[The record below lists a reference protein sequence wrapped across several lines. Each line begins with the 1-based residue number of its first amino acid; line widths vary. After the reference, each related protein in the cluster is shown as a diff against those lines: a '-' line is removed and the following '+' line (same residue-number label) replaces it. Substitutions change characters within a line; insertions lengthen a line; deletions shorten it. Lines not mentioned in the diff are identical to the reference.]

1 MAGKKT
7 RAAKQAYAVKKLAK
21 TSRSEFRRLTPTE
34 NTKLGFSPKA
44 RHYVLNSTKR
54 LTKSTPTISAR
65 QYETKR
71 AGELF
76 GLSPEKATEA
86 RRQGAIDY
94 ATADQRERVAKAART
109 RIKKRIAKGAETR
122 MRLPTNSPNPRKH
135 GRTIMLRPG
144 DAERYQGL
152 KQRRLGGEELPIG
165 EWVWMMD
172 IGEYFGD
179 PDVGFMRGSPTSGGF
194 GFAA

>member
-7 RAAKQAYAVKKLAK
+7 RAAKQAYAAKKLAQA
-21 TSRSEFRRLTPTE
+21 SRSEFRRLSPEE
-34 NTKLGFSPKA
+34 NVKLGFSPKA
-44 RHYVLNSTKR
+44 RHYVLGTTKR
-54 LTKSTPTISAR
+54 LTKSTPTITAR
-65 QYETKR
+65 QFETKR
-71 AGELF
+71 ASELF
-76 GLSPEKATEA
+76 HLSPEQATEA

-109 RIKKRIAKGAETR
+109 RIKKRIVKGAETR
-122 MRLPTNSPNPRKH
+122 TRLPTNSPNPRKH

-165 EWVWMMD
+165 EWVWLMD